1 MKSRMFWTFAL
12 ASCLIA
18 CGKQP
23 PADEAPVETA
33 AEEPVAAAE
42 PAPVE
47 PAPAEP
53 AAVETEAA
61 KPVFGQEFLDH
72 MHAHA
77 ERVDEIMYALDD
89 GDLDTAKAAAY
100 WLAKHKTVDGIP
112 DEWQRFVVSMRE
124 AASRVEGAV
133 DIESARMAAEA
144 ISPQCQG
151 CHSAAGIL
159 VQE

>member
-1 MKSRMFWTFAL
+1 MKTRMFWTFAL

-23 PADEAPVETA
+23 PADEAPVEPA
-33 AEEPVAAAE
+33 AEEPVVAA
-42 PAPVE
+42 E

-53 AAVETEAA
+53 VPVESAADEPA
-61 KPVFGQEFLDH
+61 FDQEFLDH

-77 ERVDEIMYALDD
+77 ERVDELMYALDD
-89 GDLDTAKAAAY
+89 GDLDGAKAAAY
-100 WLAKHKTVDGIP
+100 WLSRHKTVEGIP
-112 DEWQRFVVSMRE
+112 DEWQMYVNSMRE

-133 DIESARMAAEA
+133 DLDSARMAAEA

-151 CHSAAGIL
+151 CHAAAGIL

>member
-1 MKSRMFWTFAL
+1 MKFRMFWTFAL

-23 PADEAPVETA
+23 PADEAPVEPA
-33 AEEPVAAAE
+33 ADEPVATAD

-47 PAPAEP
+47 PAMAASEAIEP
-53 AAVETEAA
+53 A
-61 KPVFGQEFLDH
+61 FDQEFLDH

-77 ERVDEIMYALDD
+77 ERVDELMYALDD
-89 GDLDTAKAAAY
+89 GDLDGAKAAAY
-100 WLAKHKTVDGIP
+100 WLHRHKTVDGIP
-112 DEWQRFVVSMRE
+112 DEWHRFVISMRE
-124 AASRVEGAV
+124 AASRVEGAK
-133 DIESARMAAEA
+133 DLDSARMAAEA

-151 CHSAAGIL
+151 CHAAAGIL

>member
-12 ASCLIA
+12 AACLIA

-23 PADEAPVETA
+23 PAEEAPVDAA
-33 AEEPVAAAE
+33 AEEPVAVA
-42 PAPVE
+42 E

-53 AAVETEAA
+53 APAESAAVEPGAA
-61 KPVFGQEFLDH
+61 KPEFGQEFLDH

-89 GDLDTAKAAAY
+89 GDLDTARAAAY
-100 WLAKHKTVDGIP
+100 WLAKHKTVEGIP
-112 DEWQRFVVSMRE
+112 DGWQMYVTNMRE

-133 DIESARMAAEA
+133 DLDSARIAAEA

-151 CHSAAGIL
+151 CHAAAGVL
-159 VQE
+159 AQQ